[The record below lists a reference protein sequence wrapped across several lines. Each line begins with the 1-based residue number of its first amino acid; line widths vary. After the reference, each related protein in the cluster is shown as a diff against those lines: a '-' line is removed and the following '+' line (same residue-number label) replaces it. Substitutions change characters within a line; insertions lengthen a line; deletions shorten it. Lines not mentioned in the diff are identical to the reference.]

1 LNQRT
6 GFAAVLWSSCLAM
19 LAVGANS
26 TAIMAALPSMRSELA
41 LSAAGVEWAVN
52 AYLVVSAAFIVLGG
66 QAADRFGARPAS
78 MAGLALFA
86 VASCIIAA
94 AGTQAELLAGRAL
107 QGLAAAIAVPSTLAA
122 VDTSAT
128 SERRAAAI
136 GAWTGFLMLGFSI
149 GPLLGGAFTHFTG
162 WRVIFWFNVALM
174 LGAMAGLACARAAAA
189 RASSSESR
197 RADWLGFVLLITLM
211 VSLVFALHALPQARA
226 APLSVIGPFALAA
239 AAFVLLLVVEARVKP
254 PFVDL
259 TFFARRKFAMGVAIG
274 SLAMFSII
282 SLLLYFNLYAQSR
295 DGLGLS
301 ALEAGAVL
309 LPLSAALLALALS
322 APAVAAR
329 LGLGA
334 AVIAGGE
341 MTLLTIGFLLMGAGL
356 AVPYALAPRLALSA
370 LAPAQA
376 GQGSGMINACTFLA
390 GSFGVAGGGTA
401 LALGGFPAVLMM
413 IALAGI
419 AGAALSHFMSETA

>member
-1 LNQRT
+1 
-6 GFAAVLWSSCLAM
+6 
-19 LAVGANS
+19 
-26 TAIMAALPSMRSELA
+26 
-41 LSAAGVEWAVN
+41 
-52 AYLVVSAAFIVLGG
+52 
-66 QAADRFGARPAS
+66 
-78 MAGLALFA
+78 
-86 VASCIIAA
+86 
-94 AGTQAELLAGRAL
+94 L

-149 GPLLGGAFTHFTG
+149 GPLIGGALTHFTG

-174 LGAMAGLACARAAAA
+174 LGAIAGQACARAAAA
-189 RASSSESR
+189 RASSGESR
-197 RADWLGFVLLITLM
+197 RADWLGFILLITLM

-301 ALEAGAVL
+301 ALEAGVVL

-329 LGLGA
+329 LGLRHAMTGGMALIAIASATIGA

-341 MTLLTIGFLLMGAGL
+341 MLLLTIGFLLMGAGL

-390 GSFGVAGGGTA
+390 GSCGVAGGDTA

-419 AGAALSHFMSETA
+419 AGAALSYFMSETA